1 MGPGMGAISRKIKWA
16 QKILPVQLDPMPRGI
31 GIEEKQSIL
40 QPSNQ
45 ITALP
50 NAISRKIKWAKK
62 YFQINF
68 FHAISIYK
76 LTLPFALLLP
86 RTVLSAE

>member
-1 MGPGMGAISRKIKWA
+1 MTNGTLKDRMGPGMGAISRKIKWA

-50 NAISRKIKWAKK
+50 NAISRKIKWAQKILPVK
-62 YFQINF
+62 F
-68 FHAISIYK
+68 FPCNILSIYII
-76 LTLPFALLLP
+76 
-86 RTVLSAE
+86 